1 MTNKKD
7 YIHKLAF
14 EKLQFQEIRSKKGIL
29 KSITLVLRREQL
41 IWMYNLYPT
50 HKVISFNF
58 YKRKN
63 NELKIIG

>member
-1 MTNKKD
+1 MANEKD
-7 YIHKLAF
+7 YINKLAF
-14 EKLQFQEIRSKKGIL
+14 EKLQFKEIRNKKGVL
-29 KSITLVLRREQL
+29 KSITLVLRREQI
-41 IWMYNLYPT
+41 IWMYNLYPA